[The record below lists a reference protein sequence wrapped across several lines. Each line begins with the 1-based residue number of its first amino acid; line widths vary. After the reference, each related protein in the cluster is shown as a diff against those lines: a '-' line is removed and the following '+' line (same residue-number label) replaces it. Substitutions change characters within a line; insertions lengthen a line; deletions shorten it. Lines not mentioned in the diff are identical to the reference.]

1 MVHNVST
8 LPNDPAIMQMQ
19 LPQQMG
25 QHGFQ
30 AQFPVPVMGHIGPQI
45 GQFGGFNT
53 LAQLSGAGL
62 APGSIPLQGMNKQK
76 QPSEFNFAN
85 VAIPESTHQ
94 KDQGVTVIL
103 FSSRVLFISFSYYY
117 SLKFF
122 YLAF

>member
-1 MVHNVST
+1 
-8 LPNDPAIMQMQ
+8 MQMQ

-45 GQFGGFNT
+45 GQFGGFNP

-62 APGSIPLQGMNKQK
+62 PGGLAPGSIPSQGMNKQK
-76 QPSEFNFAN
+76 QPSEFNFGNAG
-85 VAIPESTHQ
+85 IPETTHQ

-103 FSSRVLFISFSYYY
+103 YFHAFQFHIFII
-117 SLKFF
+117 SL
-122 YLAF
+122 AMINSN